1 MRRVDLPSPDPS
13 VRLPSPGVRPA
24 ARRPVRAPVR
34 VGAALAAALVLGC
47 SGEPPSAP
55 PGAASVVLRGGQV
68 LDGTGNPWFR
78 ADVLIAGGR
87 IERVGI
93 VPEDSLPAGT
103 ETLDLTGLT
112 VLPGFIDPHSHA
124 ASGLADP
131 ALRAGEPLIRQGIT
145 TVMVNPDGGGP
156 ADLAAQRAELEA
168 GGVGV
173 QVALMIGH
181 GAVRREVLGMEARP
195 PTPEELERMA
205 GLVRAGMDAGAFG
218 MTGGLYYAPGSYAE
232 NDEVVRLAAEIAPFG
247 AFVSHI
253 RDESD
258 YNIGLVAAVGEV
270 IEVAEAN
277 GIRGVVTH
285 FKALGPPVW
294 GLSRDAVAA
303 IEEARARGVEVFA
316 DQYPYEA
323 SGTSVTGALV
333 PRWALA
339 GETMAGMPSPLEERL
354 GNPEAR
360 ARLRA
365 DMLIALERRGGAS
378 TLLLSRHRADTALEG
393 RRLDDLAGEWGLE
406 PVDAALRLLEAGGAG
421 LVSFNMS
428 EEDIAHI
435 MEQEW
440 TMGSSDGGLVPAG
453 EGRPHPRFYGA
464 FPRRIARY
472 VRERGV
478 LTAAEAV
485 RGMTSLPATV
495 FRMDDRGRIAPGLV
509 ADVLAVDLDRF
520 HDAATYENP
529 HALAEGIVHALVN
542 GVFVLRDGEHT
553 GALPGEVLWPS
564 WSADDGSRGAAR

>member
-1 MRRVDLPSPDPS
+1 MDTRPPAPSRRRPLRGP
-13 VRLPSPGVRPA
+13 RPA
-24 ARRPVRAPVR
+24 APRLARCA
-34 VGAALAAALVLGC
+34 GALSVSVFLGC
-47 SGEPPSAP
+47 AGEAPPSSAP
-55 PGAASVVLRGGQV
+55 PAADPVLLRGGRV
-68 LDGTGNPWFR
+68 LDGSGNPWFR
-78 ADVLIAGGR
+78 ADVLISHGR
-87 IERVGI
+87 IQRVG
-93 VPEDSLPAGT
+93 VVEEDALPAGT
-103 ETLDLTGLT
+103 ETLNLAGLT

-195 PTPEELERMA
+195 PNAEESERMA
-205 GLVRAGMDAGAFG
+205 ELVRAGMEAGAFG

-258 YNIGLVAAVGEV
+258 YNIGLVAAVEEV
-270 IEVAEAN
+270 IEVAEAQ

-294 GLSRDAVAA
+294 GLSREAVAA
-303 IEEARARGVEVFA
+303 IEAARARGVEVFA

-339 GETMAGMPSPLEERL
+339 GETMEGMPSPLAERL
-354 GNPEAR
+354 RNSEAR

-378 TLLLSRHRADTALEG
+378 TLLLSRHRADTTLEG
-393 RRLDDLAGEWGLE
+393 RRLDDLAEEWGLE

-472 VRERGV
+472 ARERGV
-478 LTAAEAV
+478 LTVAEAV

-495 FRMDDRGRIAPGLV
+495 FRLDDRGRIAPGMI
-509 ADVLAVDLDRF
+509 ADVLAVDLDSFR
-520 HDAATYENP
+520 DAATYENP

-564 WSADDGSRGAAR
+564 WTAAADEGSGGVDR